1 MEHMLGFDERIK
13 GRFRIAAFLLG
24 GTLGAEVAG
33 GILTNSLALLS
44 DSLHVLDDLSSLL
57 LGWSALYLASKP
69 ATDTRTF
76 GWHRAEV
83 LASFVNGLALGVLG
97 LLILF
102 GAIKRFIH
110 PQDVKTIGM
119 TLVGLVGLLA
129 NIVVVIL
136 MSSDAKRD
144 LNIKGVYLHA
154 LGDTLSSVGVILGGI
169 GIMAT
174 GWVLLDPIV
183 SIGITGAVLLAASRL
198 LRESSHILLEG
209 VPRGI
214 DLEDV
219 RKALLALDGVK
230 GVHDL
235 HIWALCSNINSLS
248 AHITIE
254 EDQREQI
261 RDIQDRVEEK
271 LRSAF
276 NISHTTLQMDCPT
289 CEESRTTFPSGH
301 N

>member
-1 MEHMLGFDERIK
+1 MEHMQGFDERIK
-13 GRFRIAAFLLG
+13 KRFRFAALLLG
-24 GTLGAEVAG
+24 GTFGAEVVG

-44 DSLHVLDDLSSLL
+44 DSLHVLADLSSLL
-57 LGWSALYLASKP
+57 LGWAALYLASKP
-69 ATDTRTF
+69 ASDTRTF

-83 LASFVNGLALGVLG
+83 LASFINGLALGGLG

-102 GAIKRFIH
+102 GAIKRFLY
-110 PQDVKTIGM
+110 PQDVETIGM
-119 TLVGLVGLLA
+119 TLVGFVGLLA

-144 LNIKGVYLHA
+144 LNIRGIYLHA

-214 DLEDV
+214 NLEDV

-235 HIWALCSNINSLS
+235 HIWGLCSTINSLS

-254 EDQREQI
+254 EGQRERIGDVQES
-261 RDIQDRVEEK
+261 VEQK

-276 NISHTTLQMDCPT
+276 NISHTTLQMDCT
-289 CEESRTTFPSGH
+289 SCEENGSSFPCGH